1 MTTLMLQYRVAD
13 EGVDEV
19 ARAVGVVAAQ
29 LAEVGPAG
37 VRWGYYRRPGE
48 FVALLELAD
57 GAENPFLALAGAPDL
72 QAAVKKWAIG
82 EVPMPERLEFVGGYG
97 VDG

>member
-19 ARAVGVVAAQ
+19 ARAVGAVAAQ

-37 VRWGYYRRPGE
+37 VRWGYYRRP
-48 FVALLELAD
+48 D
-57 GAENPFLALAGAPDL
+57 S
-72 QAAVKKWAIG
+72 
-82 EVPMPERLEFVGGYG
+82 
-97 VDG
+97 